1 MPLES
6 FQNIF
11 AGNPLDRASERR
23 GDGAWLADQAA
34 SPHALVLAIWDGQP
48 LIEDAP
54 EGGVRIAWLP
64 ARPAREPASEVELL
78 FLGMLEG
85 KPVFAINLQ
94 GADHP
99 VEGARFEDLR
109 SVALRLAPAEA
120 AILATAKAM
129 FEWRHRHG
137 RCAVCGAATQP
148 AEGGWKRQC
157 ASCQAEHF
165 PRTDPVVI
173 MLPWHGDRCLLG
185 RQASWPEGMFSALAG
200 FMEPGES
207 IEEACAR
214 ELAEE
219 AGLSAVRVRYH
230 SSQPW
235 PFPSSLM
242 IGLMA
247 QVENDR
253 AAPDQAEI
261 SELRWFTREEA
272 RLLLAEGFE
281 GMRAPGAFAIAHQLL
296 RAWADGATPDR

>member
-11 AGNPLDRASERR
+11 AGSPLDRAGERR
-23 GDGAWLADQAA
+23 GDGAWLAEQAA
-34 SPHALVLAIWDGQP
+34 SPHALALAMRDGQP

-64 ARPAREPASEVELL
+64 ARSAGELAGEVKPL
-78 FLGMLEG
+78 FLGMLESN
-85 KPVFAINLQ
+85 PVFAIDLQ
-94 GADHP
+94 GADTP

-109 SVALRLAPAEA
+109 SLALRLAPAEA
-120 AILATAKAM
+120 SISATAKAM
-129 FEWRHRHG
+129 FEWNRRHG
-137 RCAVCGAATQP
+137 RCAVCGATTQP

-157 ASCQAEHF
+157 PSCQSEHF

-219 AGLSAVRVRYH
+219 AGLQAVRVRYH

-242 IGLMA
+242 IGLIA
-247 QVENDR
+247 EVENDR
-253 AAPDQAEI
+253 ATPDEAEI
-261 SELRWFTREEA
+261 SEVRWFTREEA

-281 GMRAPGAFAIAHQLL
+281 GMRAPGAFAIAHQILK
-296 RAWADGATPDR
+296 AWADEATPGR